1 MKKNILAKAAAL
13 AASSALLFSLAACG
27 SSSSAASSASEAASS
42 AGTAQTSETAAAAST
57 EESTAASSEG
67 VLASSGSKAA
77 AGTEFKVGVVQY
89 VDHASLNQIVENLEQ
104 ELDAKGQELGVT
116 FNYRDYEFNG
126 QGDGTTLN
134 QIASEL
140 ISDDVDLIVA
150 VATPTAQIMQAAAE
164 GKNIPIVFSAVSDP
178 VGAKLV
184 DSLDAPG
191 SNITGTS
198 DALDT
203 EAIMNLILAQNPD
216 TKKVGLLYSKSE
228 DSSAQPV
235 ADAKKILE
243 EKGIEAVEKT
253 GTTQDEISTA
263 ADALIA
269 EGVDAVFTPTDNTVM
284 TAELAIY
291 EKFAEA
297 GIPHYAGADS
307 FARNGAF
314 CGYGVD
320 YKALGSQTADMVAK
334 ILAEGAD
341 PATTPVETSDS
352 NIATVN
358 TETAVALGYD
368 MDQVKKNFAPYCA
381 SVEETTTN
389 KEME

>member
-13 AASSALLFSLAACG
+13 AASSAMLFSLTACG
-27 SSSSAASSASEAASS
+27 SSSSAASTASEASS
-42 AGTAQTSETAAAAST
+42 SSGTAQTSETAAAAST
-57 EESTAASSEG
+57 EKSTAASSEG

-116 FNYRDYEFNG
+116 FNYQDYEFNG